1 LASETIVMVWLLILA
16 LATLVTFGIVGAV
29 QIFLE
34 LMLD

>member
-1 LASETIVMVWLLILA
+1 MVWLLILA
-16 LATLVTFGIVGAV
+16 LATLVMLGIVGAV